1 MYANTLPKNVKTW
14 MKKRTL
20 TDLESEYFYSGSD
33 KSIKI
38 QEIINLL
45 YDLGQYNKVEVE
57 TPAEVTA

>member
-1 MYANTLPKNVKTW
+1 MYANALPKNVKTW